1 MGDSTLTLLVFLL
14 LLSGLIW
21 LLLLPVVIGIQKAR
35 NIARWKIKNLSQPV
49 TFWVKIQNRE
59 FVEEFED
66 MCMRMLRDG
75 VITEFS
81 RTFPK
86 E

>member
-1 MGDSTLTLLVFLL
+1 
-14 LLSGLIW
+14 
-21 LLLLPVVIGIQKAR
+21 VIGIQKAR

-66 MCMRMLRDG
+66 MCMQMLRDG
-75 VITEFS
+75 VIAEFS